1 MITDNVQRVKARIEA
16 ACRRVNRDPA
26 GVTLVAVTKGRPV
39 EDILQVFGAGI
50 FDIGENKVQEA
61 RLKYAQLP
69 PDTWHL
75 SPDTRHLSPDTR
87 HLSPKWHMIGHLQV
101 NKVKDAVRIFDL
113 IHSVDSLK
121 LAQEIDKQA
130 SKIQK
135 VQDILIEVKTS
146 QEAAKYGI
154 HPSELPGLADAV
166 AQLKH
171 VRLLGLMTM
180 APEGE
185 SRDQARP
192 YFRALRSMG
201 LSVLSMGMSDD
212 FETAVEE
219 GATIVRVGRA
229 LFEK

>member
-1 MITDNVQRVKARIEA
+1 MITDNVQRVKARIAA

-39 EDILQVFGAGI
+39 EDILQTFGAGI

-61 RLKYAQLP
+61 RLKYSQ
-69 PDTWHL
+69 L
-75 SPDTRHLSPDTR
+75 SPNTQRQTSR
-87 HLSPKWHMIGHLQV
+87 WHMIGHLQA
-101 NKVKDAVRIFDL
+101 NKVKDAVRIFDF

-130 SKIQK
+130 AKIQK

-146 QEAAKYGI
+146 PEATKYGI
-154 HPSELPGLADAV
+154 NSSELPGLIDAV

-180 APEGE
+180 APAGE
-185 SRDQARP
+185 NPEQARP
-192 YFRALRSMG
+192 YFRTLRNTG
-201 LSVLSMGMSDD
+201 RSVLSMGMSDD
-212 FETAVEE
+212 FEIAIEE
-219 GATIVRVGRA
+219 GATIVRIGRA